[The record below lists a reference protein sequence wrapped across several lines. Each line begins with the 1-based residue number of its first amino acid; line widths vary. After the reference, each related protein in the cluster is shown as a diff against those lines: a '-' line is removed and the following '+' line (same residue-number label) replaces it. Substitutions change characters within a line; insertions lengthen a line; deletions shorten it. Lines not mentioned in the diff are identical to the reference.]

1 MRWSAI
7 TWRSA
12 NPARQG
18 PEHRGSTTRAV
29 QPMFSRTLSQALPEA
44 SSGVSQ
50 SHFAVLPATILYYR
64 GT

>member
-1 MRWSAI
+1 MQWSAV
-7 TWRSA
+7 TWRNA
-12 NPARQG
+12 NPARQE
-18 PEHRGSTTRAV
+18 PEQRWYHEAV
-29 QPMFSRTLSQALPEA
+29 HPVFSRTLPQALPEA